1 MAHRPTMASEDDLRE
16 QFPREPDLR
25 LQNLSQ
31 TLQRALTADQEMHD
45 DPDSASG
52 QACRTIDRVC
62 MTQIE
67 TAGLGIDYHGDRVA
81 PTVAA
86 WIQLSGSARLQQGDN
101 AAELTAGDLC
111 LLRGA
116 RPLSLQ
122 LPGAASLMLVEVP
135 EQELVDRFR
144 HWRHALL
151 KPVQASSGAPAV
163 FQDAVRSVWR
173 WGEELGSEIADG
185 IASAMIDLLGAMICF
200 AVSSSPDCVSRALHQ
215 RERVRRIARAQLR
228 NPELSVELIAQ
239 AACLGFVTK

>member
-1 MAHRPTMASEDDLRE
+1 
-16 QFPREPDLR
+16 
-25 LQNLSQ
+25 
-31 TLQRALTADQEMHD
+31 
-45 DPDSASG
+45 
-52 QACRTIDRVC
+52 
-62 MTQIE
+62 
-67 TAGLGIDYHGDRVA
+67 
-81 PTVAA
+81 
-86 WIQLSGSARLQQGDN
+86 
-101 AAELTAGDLC
+101 
-111 LLRGA
+111 
-116 RPLSLQ
+116 
-122 LPGAASLMLVEVP
+122 MLVEVP

-144 HWRHALL
+144 HWRYALL

-239 AACLGFVTK
+239 AACLSPRQVHRLFADEELSLMRWVWAQRLENCYRELQNSNGTPRSISDIAYAWGFNDQAHFSRAFRKHFGFSPRQVRMRAAAEAVDVRG